1 MNCLWN
7 PPRAGRVWLIVCSA
21 LVAQVSTPAAA
32 QDNGAR
38 ALTLKTA
45 LQRALALNP
54 RLTAAEREVG
64 IATGRRIQ
72 AGAVPNPEASFE
84 LDDAFGSGEYR
95 GTRSAETTLQL
106 SQLLELG
113 GKRQARIEAGRAELD
128 SAHWQRQATRLEIL
142 SETATAFV
150 TVLSAQRRVQI
161 LDAQVVALDRFKP
174 LLQKRVDAGASSPA
188 EISRAQ
194 VAADLV
200 RVEKERAKTT
210 LATAKRDL
218 AVLMGDRVPNF
229 PGVVG
234 QFSNTGRPPS
244 FQTVLTAIDDNPQLI
259 RWTSIRAQREAEL
272 LSARLKPLP
281 DVRVAA
287 GWRHYNATSD
297 NAVRLGVSIALPV
310 WDQNQGDILAADEA
324 LQKTQA
330 DRDVN
335 KAALIAVAGR
345 SYDAIN
351 GALAEISL
359 LRGSII
365 PNARKAAEGIED
377 AYAQGRF
384 SLLDVL
390 DAQTAVAQAALREQE
405 ALQSFHTA
413 VTTIEGLVG
422 RPFMLTA
429 AGPK

>member
-7 PPRAGRVWLIVCSA
+7 PLHAGRVWLMVCSA
-21 LVAQVSTPAAA
+21 LTAQAHLPAFA
-32 QDNGAR
+32 QEHGAR
-38 ALTLKTA
+38 PITLKQA

-84 LDDAFGSGEYR
+84 LDDAFGSGDYR

-113 GKRQARIEAGRAELD
+113 GKRQARIDAGAAEID

-161 LDAQVVALDRFKP
+161 LDAHVAALDRFKP

-194 VAADLV
+194 VAADLI
-200 RVEKERAKTT
+200 RVDKERAKTT
-210 LATAKRDL
+210 LATARRDL
-218 AVLMGDRVPNF
+218 AVLMGDRVPGFSN
-229 PGVVG
+229 VIG
-234 QFSNTGRPPS
+234 QFTNIGRPPA
-244 FQTVLTAIDDNPQLI
+244 FQTVLAAIDGNPQLI
-259 RWTSIRAQREAEL
+259 RWTAVRAQREAEL

-281 DVRVAA
+281 DVRVSA
-287 GWRHYNATSD
+287 GWRHYRDSSD
-297 NAVRLGVSIALPV
+297 NAVRLGVSIPLPV
-310 WDQNQGDILAADEA
+310 WDQNRGDILAAEES

-345 SYDAIN
+345 SYDAII
-351 GALAEISL
+351 GALAEIAL
-359 LRGSII
+359 LRSSII
-365 PNARKAAEGIED
+365 PNSRKAADGIED
-377 AYAQGRF
+377 GYAQGRF
-384 SLLDVL
+384 SLLEVL
-390 DAQTAVAQAALREQE
+390 DAQAAVAQAAIREQE

-429 AGPK
+429 ARPK

>member
-7 PPRAGRVWLIVCSA
+7 PLRAGRVWLIACSA
-21 LVAQVSTPAAA
+21 LAA
-32 QDNGAR
+32 QASMPASAQEHGAR
-38 ALTLKTA
+38 TLTLKQA

-54 RLTAAEREVG
+54 RLTVAEREVG

-84 LDDAFGSGEYR
+84 LDDAFGSGDYR
-95 GTRSAETTLQL
+95 GTRLAETTLQL

-113 GKRQARIEAGRAELD
+113 GKRQARIDAGAAELD
-128 SAHWQRQATRLEIL
+128 STHWQRQATRLEIL

-161 LDAQVVALDRFKP
+161 LDAHVTALDRFAP
-174 LLQKRVDAGASSPA
+174 LLQRRVESGASSPA
-188 EISRAQ
+188 EIARAQ
-194 VAADLV
+194 VATDLA
-200 RVEKERAKTT
+200 RVERERAKTA

-229 PGVVG
+229 SGVVG
-234 QFSNTGRPPS
+234 QFSNIGRPPS
-244 FQTVLTAIDDNPQLI
+244 FQTVLAAIDGNPQLI
-259 RWTSIRAQREAEL
+259 RWTAVRAQREAEL

-281 DVRVAA
+281 DVRVSA
-287 GWRHYNATSD
+287 GWRHYRETGD
-297 NAVRLGVSIALPV
+297 NAVRLGVSIPLPV
-310 WDQNQGDILAADEA
+310 WDQNQGDIFAAQEA
-324 LQKTQA
+324 LQKARA

-335 KAALIAVAGR
+335 KAALITVAGR

-351 GALAEISL
+351 GALAEITL
-359 LRGSII
+359 LRSSII
-365 PNARKAAEGIED
+365 PNARKAADGIQD
-377 AYAQGRF
+377 GYVQGRF
-384 SLLDVL
+384 SLLEVL
-390 DAQTAVAQAALREQE
+390 DAQDAVAQAAIREQE

-429 AGPK
+429 ARPK

>member
-1 MNCLWN
+1 MNFLWYLL
-7 PPRAGRVWLIVCSA
+7 RAARVWVVVGGA
-21 LVAQVSTPAAA
+21 LLAHANTSVFAQER
-32 QDNGAR
+32 GAR
-38 ALTLKTA
+38 PLTLKLA

-72 AGAVPNPEASFE
+72 AGAIPNPEASFE
-84 LDDAFGSGEYR
+84 LDNAFGSGDYR

-113 GKRQARIEAGRAELD
+113 GKRRARIDAGIAEVD
-128 SAHWQRQATRLEIL
+128 GAHWQRQATRLEIL

-161 LDAQVVALDRFKP
+161 LADHVAALDQFAP
-174 LLQKRVDAGASSPA
+174 LLQRRVDAGASSPA

-200 RVEKERAKTT
+200 RVEQERAKTA
-210 LATAKRDL
+210 LATARRDL
-218 AVLMGDRVPNF
+218 AVLMGDRIPNF
-229 PGVVG
+229 TTVVG
-234 QFSNTGRPPS
+234 QFANIGRPPV
-244 FQTVLTAIDDNPQLI
+244 FQTVLAAIDGNPQLM
-259 RWTSIRAQREAEL
+259 RWTAVRAQREAEL

-287 GWRHYNATSD
+287 GWRYHRDTGD
-297 NAVRLGVSIALPV
+297 NAVRLGVSIPLPV
-310 WDQNQGDILAADEA
+310 WDQNRGDILAAEET

-330 DRDVN
+330 DRDIN
-335 KAALIAVAGR
+335 KAILIAIAGR
-345 SYDAIN
+345 SYDAII
-351 GALAEISL
+351 GALAEITL
-359 LRGSII
+359 LRSSII
-365 PNARKAAEGIED
+365 PNSRKAAEGIENG
-377 AYAQGRF
+377 YAQGRF
-384 SLLDVL
+384 SLLEVL
-390 DAQTAVAQAALREQE
+390 DAQAAVAQAALREQE

-422 RPFMLTA
+422 HPFMLTA
-429 AGPK
+429 ARPK